1 MKKSRFT
8 DEQIVGFLRQA
19 EAGVAVKE
27 LCRQNGFSDATFY
40 KWRAKFGGMQAGEAT
55 RLRETEAENAKL
67 KKLLAE
73 AHLHIEVTLPRF
85 NVHQAKQP

>member
-19 EAGVAVKE
+19 EAGVGVKE
-27 LCRQNGFSDATFY
+27 LCRTNGFSDATFY
-40 KWRAKFGGMQAGEAT
+40 KWRAKFGGMQAGEAA
-55 RLRETEAENAKL
+55 RLREIEAENAKL

-73 AHLHIEVTLPRF
+73 AHLHIEALKVGF
-85 NVHQAKQP
+85 GAKR